1 MRAIAE
7 NSRGHEIV
15 IALNGQLPESIESI
29 RSSLY
34 GIVSQGNIRVFSALD
49 GASQLDSNPF
59 RMNAAELL
67 REQFIA
73 GLDPDALLITSLFE
87 GWGSNAVSSIGML
100 PAPCLTAVILHD
112 LIPLAMDDRYL
123 REPAMRSWYYRKSES
138 LKRADLVLS
147 VSRHS
152 KDDASRLLGIE
163 ADRIAVIGAAVSHMF
178 QHRDIADDEL
188 ESIKRRCGISKDFI
202 MAGGN
207 IYESHKNI
215 EQLVYAYGK
224 LPKELKDS
232 YQLVLFGK
240 GFGEGVDKITTWMN
254 SARLSIDN
262 IATCGHVTD
271 DELVA
276 LYNAASLVVVPSL
289 YEGFGF
295 PVLEAMS
302 CGTPV
307 ICSDATSLPE
317 VAGCDKMLFDP
328 YDTSSIASKM
338 RQVLEDSE
346 FARFLSSHGLERA
359 GEFSWDKVAESVLV
373 EIERQTAQKE
383 SLSLSGTPNTVRNDR
398 RVSGLQITSKEKPRL
413 AMVSPM
419 PPSQTGIASYTAEL
433 LEPLLDY
440 YDIDVITQSQHKI
453 SPIPGGA
460 ANHLVDVHKPE
471 WFLSNAESYER
482 VIYQVGNSPFHDWQ
496 LDLIGKCPGVVV
508 LHDFVLEGL
517 YRGME
522 SAGRYPHARVK
533 ESYYSHGYEAIVP
546 GISKKSDGGG
556 YPMNRSILEQALG
569 VIVHSQY
576 AKELA
581 SEYYG
586 DGAGSHWAV
595 VPQLRGLPASLDMDK
610 GTSNNNIRHQI
621 GVGDGDLLICSFGI
635 VAPTKLN
642 HMILDALAKL
652 DSRVKKKLH
661 LVLVG
666 GRFDDT
672 YTTELDNKISSLVNS
687 GWDIRS
693 TGWVTDHQYEEYLIA
708 TDIAIQLRSDTRGE
722 SSRAVLDCLAHGIP
736 TIINPHRAAGEI
748 PPDVAVMLSDD
759 FKVGELVSALST
771 MVSDSKLRADLSRC
785 CAEYIAEVHSPARVA
800 ELYYEAVERFYAH
813 ALSANCGYVLSGI
826 ADIAAEVPHSEN
838 DLLDTCS
845 AMAWNRVRFTRKQL
859 LVDVSAIADHDL
871 RTGIQRVTRAV
882 LNEMFS
888 SPQLPDLR
896 IEPVYAAN
904 RCYSYAQK
912 FTCSMLGIDGKW
924 AGDGALGLSPGDIF
938 FGLDWAA
945 DKVPERVG
953 ELAGMRRKD
962 VGVYFFV
969 HDLLPIMHP
978 EWFPPEMQSISSRWI
993 RSVYDVADGVICNS
1007 MATASTVRDWVK
1019 SHGKR
1024 STAFK
1029 IGYCH
1034 LGSDIESSIP
1044 TGGMDGAIDGLT
1056 GRLGEELTF
1065 LVVGT
1070 LEPRKGHSQVLSA
1083 FEQLWRE
1090 GRQVNLVF
1098 AGKQGWMMEDLV
1110 RRINS
1115 HSELDR
1121 HLHWL
1126 EGLSDEAL
1134 ARLYNTASCLIAS
1147 SYDEGFG
1154 LPIVEAARHGVPVI
1168 ARDIPVFREIAG
1180 DGALYFDG
1188 LSPNDITSAIEHW
1201 LELYQADRI
1210 PSPRGII
1217 QQSWSSVASTIAG
1230 MLFDESHPNWL
1241 YILSGL

>member
-7 NSRGHEIV
+7 NPRGHEIV
-15 IALNGQLPESIESI
+15 IALDGQLPESIEPI
-29 RSSLY
+29 RSSLH
-34 GIVSQGNIRVFSALD
+34 GLVPQSNIRVFSALD
-49 GASQLDSNPF
+49 GAGQLDNNPF
-59 RMNAAELL
+59 RMKAAELL

-100 PAPCLTAVILHD
+100 PAPYLTAVILYD

-123 REPAMRSWYYRKSES
+123 HEPAKRSWYYRRLDS
-138 LKRADLVLS
+138 LKRADLLLS
-147 VSRHS
+147 ISQHS
-152 KDDASRLLGIE
+152 KDDAIRLLGIE

-178 QHRDIADDEL
+178 QHIDIADDEL
-188 ESIKRRCGISKDFI
+188 ASIKRRCGISKDFI
-202 MAGGN
+202 LACGDIN
-207 IYESHKNI
+207 ESRKNI

-224 LPKELKDS
+224 LPEELKDS
-232 YQLVLFGK
+232 YQLALFGK
-240 GFGEGVDKITTWMN
+240 GSGEGVDKITTWMN

-262 IATCGHVTD
+262 VVTCGYVTD
-271 DELVA
+271 DYLA
-276 LYNAASLVVVPSL
+276 TLYDAASLVVVPSL
-289 YEGFGF
+289 YEGFGL

-302 CGTPV
+302 CGAPV
-307 ICSDATSLPE
+307 ICSGATSLPE

-373 EIERQTAQKE
+373 ELERQTAQKE
-383 SLSLSGTPNTVRNDR
+383 SLSFSGTLNAVRDDR
-398 RVSGLQITSKEKPRL
+398 RISGLQATAKEKPKL

-453 SPIPGGA
+453 LSAPDGA
-460 ANHLVDVHKPE
+460 ANHLVNVHKPE
-471 WFLSNAESYER
+471 WFFSNAESYER
-482 VIYQVGNSPFHDWQ
+482 VIYQVGNSTFHDWQ
-496 LDLIGKCPGVVV
+496 LDLIGKFPGVVV
-508 LHDFVLEGL
+508 LHDFLLDGL
-517 YRGME
+517 YWEME
-522 SAGRYPHARVK
+522 RSGRYPHVRVK

-546 GISKKSDGGG
+546 GTSRISEISGH
-556 YPMNRSILEQALG
+556 PMNRWILEQALG

-595 VPQLRGLPASLDMDK
+595 VPQLRGLPALLDMDK
-610 GTSNNNIRHQI
+610 GTSNNIRRQI
-621 GVGDGDLLICSFGI
+621 GVGDDDLLICSFG
-635 VAPTKLN
+635 VVTPAKLS
-642 HMILDALAKL
+642 HMILDVLTKL
-652 DSRVKKKLH
+652 DSQVKKKLH

-693 TGWVTDHQYEEYLIA
+693 TGWVSPRQYEEYLIA

-722 SSRAVLDCLAHGIP
+722 SSRATLDCLVHGIP
-736 TIINPHRAAGEI
+736 TIINAHGPTKEI
-748 PPDVAVMLSDD
+748 PPDVAMVISDD

-771 MVSDSKLRADLSRC
+771 MVSDSKLRADLSKC
-785 CAEYIAEVHSPARVA
+785 CVEYMAQVHSPAHTA
-800 ELYYEAVERFYAH
+800 ELYYRVVEGFYTHSLA
-813 ALSANCGYVLSGI
+813 ANCGYVLSKI
-826 ADIAAEVPHSEN
+826 ADIAAEVPHSKR

-845 AMAWNRVRFTRKQL
+845 AMTWNRVRFTRKQL
-859 LVDVSAIADHDL
+859 LVDVSAIVDHDL
-871 RTGIQRVTRAV
+871 RTGTQRVTRAV

-888 SPQLPDLR
+888 SPRLSDLR
-896 IEPVYAAN
+896 IEPVYATN

-924 AGDGALGLSPGDIF
+924 AGDGALDLSPGDIF
-938 FGLDWAA
+938 FGLDPAVY
-945 DKVPERVG
+945 KVPERVG
-953 ELAGMRRKD
+953 ELAGMRHRG

-969 HDLLPIMHP
+969 YDLLPIVHP
-978 EWFPPEMQSISSRWI
+978 EWFPPEAESIFSRWI
-993 RSVYDVADGVICNS
+993 EAIYEVADGAICDS

-1019 SHGKR
+1019 SYGER

-1029 IGYCH
+1029 IGFCH
-1034 LGSDIESSIP
+1034 LGYDIESSIP
-1044 TGGMDGAIDGLT
+1044 TGGMTIEID
-1056 GRLGEELTF
+1056 RLIRRLDEELTF

-1098 AGKQGWMMEDLV
+1098 VGKQGWMVEDLV
-1110 RRINS
+1110 RRIRS
-1115 HSELDR
+1115 HSELGR
-1121 HLHWL
+1121 YLHWF
-1126 EGLSDEAL
+1126 EEASDEDL
-1134 ARLYNTASCLIAS
+1134 GRLYQAASCLVAS

-1168 ARDIPVFREIAG
+1168 ARDIPVFREVAR

-1188 LSPNDITSAIEHW
+1188 LSPKDLTSVIEYW
-1201 LELYQADRI
+1201 LELYQDDNI
-1210 PSPRGII
+1210 PSPRGIV
-1217 QQSWSSVASTIAG
+1217 QQSWSSVASTIAS
-1230 MLFDESHPNWL
+1230 MLLDDAHPNWL
-1241 YILSGL
+1241 YG